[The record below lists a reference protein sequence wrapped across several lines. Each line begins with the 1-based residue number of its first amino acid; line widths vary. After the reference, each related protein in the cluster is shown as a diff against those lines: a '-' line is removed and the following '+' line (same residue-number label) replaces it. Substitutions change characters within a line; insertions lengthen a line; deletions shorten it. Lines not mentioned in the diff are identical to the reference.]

1 MTHRLPAV
9 LFVLIAIL
17 PISPVASQDGE
28 NGQYEPYED
37 DEFPRWMH
45 IARRAEVVFFG
56 SFPITMLLSSLTYEG
71 VRFSYELIT
80 QTPGIER
87 SSFGNFSPDERNGL
101 IISGLSFSAIIT
113 IIDLVIELR
122 Q

>member
-1 MTHRLPAV
+1 MARLLLLLCV
-9 LFVLIAIL
+9 LFTIL
-17 PISPVASQDGE
+17 PISPAMSQDREEGE
-28 NGQYEPYED
+28 YEPYED

-45 IARRAEVVFFG
+45 LARRAEVVFLG

-71 VRFSYELIT
+71 VRFSYEVIAR
-80 QTPGIER
+80 TPGIER
-87 SSFGNFSPDERNGL
+87 SSFGNFSTDERIGL
-101 IISGLSFSAIIT
+101 MISGLSLSAIIT